1 MFTKAFAL
9 ATLERA
15 VKTFAQSLIGALAVA
30 SGLTDA
36 PWQAALSAAGLA
48 TLVSVLTSVVSA
60 GVGSN
65 GPSLGAETL
74 TESVAAVEGREAP
87 GVSRPGLVAGP
98 AADVPEGDPVDVVP
112 DGALGD
118 GLGEGVGDI
127 ADSIYG
133 TPKPG
138 DEPKPTGG
146 YWGGV

>member
-36 PWQAALSAAGLA
+36 PWSAALSAAGLA

-60 GVGSN
+60 GVGGT

-74 TESVAAVEGREAP
+74 TPAVAAVEAP
-87 GVSRPGLVAGP
+87 HAGLVAGP

-112 DGALGD
+112 DLGD
-118 GLGEGVGDI
+118 GMVEGVGDI
-127 ADSIYG
+127 ADGVYG
-133 TPKPG
+133 KPG
-138 DEPKPTGG
+138 DDEPKPTGG

>member
-74 TESVAAVEGREAP
+74 TPAVAAVEAP
-87 GVSRPGLVAGP
+87 HAGLVAGP

-118 GLGEGVGDI
+118 GASEGVGDI
-127 ADSIYG
+127 ADGIYG

>member
-36 PWQAALSAAGLA
+36 PWSAALSAAGLA

-60 GVGSN
+60 GVGGS

-74 TESVAAVEGREAP
+74 TPAVAAVEAP
-87 GVSRPGLVAGP
+87 HAGLVAGP

-112 DGALGD
+112 DLGD
-118 GLGEGVGDI
+118 GMVEGVGDI
-127 ADSIYG
+127 ADGVYG
-133 TPKPG
+133 KPG
-138 DEPKPTGG
+138 DDQPKPTGG

>member
-36 PWQAALSAAGLA
+36 PWSAALSAAGLA

-60 GVGSN
+60 GVGGT

-87 GVSRPGLVAGP
+87 GVSRPSLVAGP

-112 DGALGD
+112 DLGD
-118 GLGEGVGDI
+118 GMVEGVGDI
-127 ADSIYG
+127 ADGVYG
-133 TPKPG
+133 KPG
-138 DEPKPTGG
+138 DDQPKPTGG